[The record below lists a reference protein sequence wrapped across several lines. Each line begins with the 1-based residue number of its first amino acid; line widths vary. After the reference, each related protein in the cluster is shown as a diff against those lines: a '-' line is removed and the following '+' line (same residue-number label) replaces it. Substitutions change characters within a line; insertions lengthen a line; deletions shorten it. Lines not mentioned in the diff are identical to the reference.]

1 MKIVKESPMV
11 YDTTKILND
20 QAQITL
26 DKFNEFYQ
34 EFVELVDNV
43 EDFARHEK
51 FDKTDEW
58 WEVLDR
64 IYNKTSYNVTDVIG
78 NLEEKVFD

>member
-1 MKIVKESPMV
+1 MKIVNESPMV

-20 QAQITL
+20 QAQITWN
-26 DKFNEFYQ
+26 KFKEFYQ

-43 EDFARHEK
+43 EDFAQHVK
-51 FDKTDEW
+51 LDNTDEW
-58 WEVLDR
+58 WRVLDM
-64 IYNKTSYNVTDVIG
+64 IYNKASYNVADTIG

>member
-20 QAQITL
+20 QAQITWN
-26 DKFNEFYQ
+26 KFNEFYR

-43 EDFARHEK
+43 EDFAQYEK
-51 FDKTDEW
+51 LDNTDW
-58 WEVLDR
+58 WWGVLDM
-64 IYNKTSYNVTDVIG
+64 IYNKASYKVADTIG

>member
-43 EDFARHEK
+43 EDFAPHEK
-51 FDKTDEW
+51 FDKTDW
-58 WEVLDR
+58 WWGVLDM
-64 IYNKTSYNVTDVIG
+64 IYNKASYNVADTIG
-78 NLEEKVFD
+78 NLEEKVF